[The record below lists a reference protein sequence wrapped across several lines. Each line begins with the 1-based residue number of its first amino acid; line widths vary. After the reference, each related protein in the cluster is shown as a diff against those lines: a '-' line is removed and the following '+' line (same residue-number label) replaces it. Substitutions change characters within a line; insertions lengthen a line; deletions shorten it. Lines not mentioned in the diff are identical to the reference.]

1 MWTAQTPVFF
11 SQLLLKY
18 AAMMLMYVYIYR
30 YRYNYKYTHFILLI
44 TKRKKKH
51 TEKNHNDL
59 LEAHV
64 NGYF

>member
-1 MWTAQTPVFF
+1 MLVVVIPAYQGMWTAQTPVFF

-44 TKRKKKH
+44 TKRKKKTH
-51 TEKNHNDL
+51 
-59 LEAHV
+59 
-64 NGYF
+64 